1 MPDMIRSVIKGVGTA
16 LPARIMTNAD
26 ISKIVDT
33 SHEWIV
39 ERTGIHARHIAG
51 EGETTRS
58 LAVSASRK
66 ALDDAGMT
74 SADIDLVILATST
87 PDNTFPATATMVQA
101 DLGITRGAAF
111 DLQAVCSGF
120 IYALTTADALIK
132 AGQAKGVLV
141 IGSET
146 FSRILD
152 WTDRAT
158 CVLFGDGAGAFV
170 LSAEQGKGD
179 NNDQGILASKLRSDG
194 RYGDKLYV
202 DGGPSTTKTV
212 GHVRMEGREVFRHA
226 VTNIVSVMEDVIASA
241 GLKPTDIDW
250 FVPHQANRRILEG
263 TAKKLGIDE
272 ERIVM
277 TLDRH
282 GNTSAASI
290 PLAFDAALK
299 DGRIKR
305 GQLVLME
312 AMGGGFTWGATLAR
326 Y

>member
-1 MPDMIRSVIKGVGTA
+1 MIQTIIAGVGSS
-16 LPARIMTNAD
+16 LPRRIMTNDDMA
-26 ISKIVDT
+26 KLVDT
-33 SHEWIV
+33 SDAWIT
-39 ERTGIHARHIAG
+39 ERTGIKARHIAG
-51 EGETTRS
+51 EGETTKT
-58 LAVSASRK
+58 LAVEASRR
-66 ALDDAGMT
+66 ALKDAG
-74 SADIDLVILATST
+74 IDASEVDLIILATST
-87 PDNTFPATATMVQA
+87 PDHTFPATATEVQA
-101 DLGITRGAAF
+101 DLGITQGAAF
-111 DLQAVCSGF
+111 DVQAVCSGF
-120 IYALTTADALIK
+120 IFALATADAMLK
-132 AGQAKGVLV
+132 TGQAKCALV

-152 WTDRAT
+152 WKDRNT

-170 LSAEQGKGD
+170 LKAATDAKGR
-179 NNDQGILASKLRSDG
+179 GILATKLRSDG

-277 TLDRH
+277 TLDRK
-282 GNTSAASI
+282 S
-290 PLAFDAALK
+290 
-299 DGRIKR
+299 
-305 GQLVLME
+305 VV
-312 AMGGGFTWGATLAR
+312 
-326 Y
+326 